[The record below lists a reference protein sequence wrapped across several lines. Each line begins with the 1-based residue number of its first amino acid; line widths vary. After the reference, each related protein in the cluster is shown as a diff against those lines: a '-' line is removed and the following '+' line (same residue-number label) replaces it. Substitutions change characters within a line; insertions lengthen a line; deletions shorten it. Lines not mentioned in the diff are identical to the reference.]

1 MKEKVEY
8 LIIGNGLAGTMLAFE
23 MLQNNI
29 DFKIVASIEKS
40 KASMV
45 AAGMVNP
52 LVFKRLT
59 KSWLVD
65 DLLPVMFETFAKL
78 EHLLGQKFYFN
89 KDILKP
95 LSEQEKELWL
105 ERKQNPEFSKY
116 IFSVNND
123 SNLKYLSG
131 SAGYGRVTNSGYFN
145 LGSFLNASEYFFRS
159 KNLLVDSTV
168 NPEEFDIS
176 AKSFEIGNW
185 SAAKIVF
192 CEGHHLIH
200 NHLFRFVKMSPTKG
214 EVLLLEAPGLSE
226 EFILNKKVFV
236 LPVGNG
242 LFKVGSTYDW
252 KDLSEK
258 TTENGKAS
266 IVERFENLVNV
277 SYTIKNHFAGV
288 RPTIADRRP
297 VLGFHPENKNIA
309 VFNGLGTKGVMLAPY
324 FAKEMLKAVS
334 SENYTLDAGV
344 DLQRFLSKL

>member
-1 MKEKVEY
+1 M
-8 LIIGNGLAGTMLAFE
+8 AGTMLAFE

-29 DFKIVASIEKS
+29 DFKIVASKEKS

-65 DLLPVMFETFAKL
+65 DLLPVMLETFANL
-78 EHLLGQKFYFN
+78 ENLLGATFYFK

-116 IFSVNND
+116 IHSVNND

-131 SAGYGRVTNSGYFN
+131 AAGYGRVTNSGYFN
-145 LGSFLNASEYFFRS
+145 LGAFLDASEHFFRS
-159 KNLLVDSTV
+159 KNLILDSTIHPDEIDV
-168 NPEEFDIS
+168 S
-176 AKSFEIGNW
+176 AKYFQTENW
-185 SAAKIVF
+185 SAPKIVF
-192 CEGHHLIH
+192 CEGRHLVQ
-200 NHLFRFVKMSPTKG
+200 NHLFRFVKMNPTKG
-214 EVLLLEAPGLSE
+214 EVLLLETPDLSE

-252 KDLSEK
+252 KDLTEK

-266 IVERFENLVNV
+266 IIERFENLVNV
-277 SYTIKNHFAGV
+277 SYTIKNHVAGV

-309 VFNGLGTKGVMLAPY
+309 VLNGLGTKGVMLAPH
-324 FAKEMLKAVS
+324 FAKEMLKALS
-334 SENYTLDAGV
+334 FENYTLNAEV
-344 DLQRFLSKL
+344 DLQRFLLKQ